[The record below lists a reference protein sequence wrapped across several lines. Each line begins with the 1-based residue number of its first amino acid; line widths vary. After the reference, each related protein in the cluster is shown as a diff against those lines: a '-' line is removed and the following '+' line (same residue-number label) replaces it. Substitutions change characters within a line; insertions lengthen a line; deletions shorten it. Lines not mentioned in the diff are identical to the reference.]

1 MYLRC
6 DILSESRGVCVR
18 RRPERGWASS
28 SGGSMEELVI
38 ISGNLGVQIMF
49 GAYTVLLNGVF
60 AAGVNPLF
68 LNILG
73 NLATGVIL
81 PLAVVFEKYVL
92 ILLQLVSATLCQAL
106 NFVGIKKA
114 SPDVASAMP
123 NLTPGLIFIIAACL
137 RFEKFDACCWY
148 SRAKVM
154 GTLVCLTG
162 TMAMCFLQ
170 SPSESPRSTINLSA
184 VLAKPFTL
192 DKAIY
197 NDWIVGCLCLLAGAI
212 SQSCTT
218 VLQAATTLEFPAP
231 TSLVV
236 ITSSMGSLL
245 TALLQFLTEGEI
257 NAGSST
263 LSSTSIAGVVSLVLG
278 VVAAIGITFQTW
290 CIVEKGPVLVAIFSP
305 IQTVTTVVLSAILFR
320 QIITLGSLAG
330 MVLMFAGLYIVLWA
344 KKNEYCSLFDVDVD
358 VDGDEKLPVEDV
370 EKPLLS

>member
-1 MYLRC
+1 
-6 DILSESRGVCVR
+6 
-18 RRPERGWASS
+18 
-28 SGGSMEELVI
+28 MEEFVI

-49 GAYTVLLNGVF
+49 GVYTVLLNGVF

-68 LNILG
+68 LTILG
-73 NLATGVIL
+73 NLVTGVIL
-81 PLAVVFEKYVL
+81 LPFAVVCDKTKWPAKLSATLLSHFFL
-92 ILLQLVSATLCQAL
+92 IALGGATLCQAL
-106 NFVGIKKA
+106 NLVGIKKA

-137 RFEKFDACCWY
+137 RFEKFDASCWY

-170 SPSESPRSTINLSA
+170 SPSESPSSTINLSA
-184 VLAKPFTL
+184 ALAKPLTL
-192 DKAIY
+192 DKVIY
-197 NDWIVGCLCLLAGAI
+197 KDWIVGCLCLLAGAI

-236 ITSSMGSLL
+236 ITSLMGSLL
-245 TALLQFLTEGEI
+245 TALLQFLTEGNI

-263 LSSTSIAGVVSLVLG
+263 LSITSIAGVVSLIG

-290 CIVEKGPVLVAIFSP
+290 CIIKKGPVLVAIFSP
-305 IQTVTTVVLSAILFR
+305 IQTVTTVVLSAILLR

-344 KKNEYCSLFDVDVD
+344 KKNEHCSLFDA
-358 VDGDEKLPVEDV
+358 DGDENLPVEDV
-370 EKPLLS
+370 ETPLLLS

>member
-6 DILSESRGVCVR
+6 DMLSERGVCVR
-18 RRPERGWASS
+18 RRGF
-28 SGGSMEELVI
+28 MEEFVI

-49 GAYTVLLNGVF
+49 GVYMVFLNGVF

-68 LNILG
+68 LTILG

-81 PLAVVFEKYVL
+81 LPFAVICDNFSVVSVGT
-92 ILLQLVSATLCQAL
+92 ILLQLIRATLCQAL
-106 NFVGIKKA
+106 YLVGIKKA

-137 RFEKFDACCWY
+137 RFEKFDASCWY

-170 SPSESPRSTINLSA
+170 SPSESPSPTINLSA
-184 VLAKPFTL
+184 ALAKPLTL
-192 DKAIY
+192 DKSIY

-236 ITSSMGSLL
+236 ITSLMGSLL
-245 TALLQFLTEGEI
+245 TALLQFLTEGKI

-263 LSSTSIAGVVSLVLG
+263 LSSTSIAGVVSLSG
-278 VVAAIGITFQTW
+278 VVTAIGITFQTW
-290 CIVEKGPVLVAIFSP
+290 CIIKKGPVLVAIFSP
-305 IQTVTTVVLSAILFR
+305 IQTVTAVVLSAILLR

-344 KKNEYCSLFDVDVD
+344 KKNEYCSLLD
-358 VDGDEKLPVEDV
+358 VDGDENLPVEDV
-370 EKPLLS
+370 EKPLLLS